1 MTLLILPCKTR
12 SGHKHKKM
20 KIARGSDDDDDATV
34 IFALSLKQTF
44 AI

>member
-20 KIARGSDDDDDATV
+20 KIARGSDDDDATV
-34 IFALSLKQTF
+34 IFALSLKQNF